1 MSIFDKYNSSLKL
14 NVDLRR
20 KTFEDQTGN
29 YTQSDTKTGYWT
41 NQGFRQDG
49 GDSFRY
55 NNSFAYGQALTAEWY
70 GIPAESADMRPF
82 CKGVNVLSI
91 RLRATTNVIACY
103 LAATGSVGAAASA
116 TYKVNEPL
124 HIIIT
129 YDGTTTKC
137 FVDGV
142 LYLSDGTASGNLA
155 AYTNTDIG
163 SLNSAA
169 ERFEG
174 THILYREWNATMTDA
189 DAAKLYEEALA
200 GGTINATPK
209 STILPESTAVIGS
222 PVLNLNMNLRGKK
235 VYDTSGNSNDGT
247 ALKATDCE
255 GMFGRALNF
264 DGDSSR
270 LHCGS
275 GSTVDDIFDD
285 GGTASMWINTR
296 SDGEANTGRLLDKV
310 YYVFYNSGEA
320 SGFVKP
326 TFIFAFDG
334 SNGTWVTTN
343 YTVALNTWTHIAVA
357 YNNSST
363 TNDPIIYINGSSV
376 SLTEAGSPSGTRVS
390 DAGQSLI
397 IGNNNGRTATFDG
410 KMDSV
415 QMWDSILTPT
425 QISELYEQGA
435 NKLGLYQSGID
446 LEQSTGNVT
455 DGYIGNSGFEVTSG
469 TWDITAPAQY
479 GTKAL
484 RSVASGV
491 ASIKSSYAFGTWEFD
506 LYKVLDTS
514 ELRVL
519 LMSSAS
525 ALVTDASVDGYQLRL
540 NSAERVAFSRIDTG
554 TDTALGY
561 TAADYIALSTWYTIR
576 ITRTTAGVFT
586 MYIKGGAYTSWTQV
600 DVSGGG
606 GTNPVTDTTH
616 TASTYFVVDADGGN
630 DMIANIKYWP
640 MVKNP
645 T

>member
-70 GIPAESADMRPF
+70 GIPAESADMRAF

-91 RLRATTNVIACY
+91 RLRVTTNAVSCY
-103 LAATGSVGAAASA
+103 LAATGSLGSATGA

-163 SLNSAA
+163 SLNSAV

-209 STILPESTAVIGS
+209 STILPEATFDQSASQLKLGMNIIG
-222 PVLNLNMNLRGKK
+222 GT
-235 VYDTSGNSNDGT
+235 VYDTSGNGNDGT
-247 ALKATDCE
+247 ISDVYSTKGIFGNALIIDGADSSINCGSDTTIDDV
-255 GMFGRALNF
+255 F
-264 DGDSSR
+264 DG
-270 LHCGS
+270 
-275 GSTVDDIFDD
+275 
-285 GGTASMWINTR
+285 GGTFSAWVYPR
-296 SDGEANTGRLLDKV
+296 SDGEANTGRLADKTR
-310 YYVFYNSGEA
+310 YAFYISGEV
-320 SGFVKP
+320 SGFCKIV
-326 TFIFAFDG
+326 ILYGFDG
-334 SNGTWVTTN
+334 GTGAWDTTN
-343 YTVALNTWTHIAVA
+343 LELALNTWSHIVIT
-357 YNNSST
+357 YDNGSIE
-363 TNDPIIYINGSSV
+363 NDPVIYVNGASV
-376 SLTEAGSPSGTRVS
+376 SVNEITKPIGTRIS
-390 DAGQSLI
+390 DAASTLF
-397 IGNNNGRTATFDG
+397 IGNNSAKTTTFDG
-410 KMDSV
+410 AMD
-415 QMWDSILTPT
+415 
-425 QISELYEQGA
+425 QIQLYNSAATAPEVLELYNLGE
-435 NKLGLYQSGID
+435 NKIDICRRGIEW
-446 LEQSTGNVT
+446 EQSTGNVT

-484 RSVASGV
+484 RSVVSGV
-491 ASIKSSYAFGTWEFD
+491 ASIKSPYAFGTWEFD
-506 LYKVLDTS
+506 LYKVLDNS

-525 ALVTDASVDGYQLRL
+525 ALVTDASVDGYQFRL
-540 NSAERVAFSRIDTG
+540 NSSERVAFSRIDTG

-561 TAADYIALSTWYTIR
+561 SASDYIALSAWYTIR

-630 DMIANIKYWP
+630 DTIANIKYWP
-640 MVKNP
+640 TVKNP